1 MAQDNTFLHFSTLE
15 FIKYNNLKPQR
26 LRHMTKK
33 IIERCLLCCAIF
45 YHHKID
51 YVALSLLNLLCF
63 QVIFC
68 TRRLLELSPDCDLYK
83 VMRAESLA
91 LMKKY
96 SEAEVEAK

>member
-1 MAQDNTFLHFSTLE
+1 MSNVHQKTNTIT
-15 FIKYNNLKPQR
+15 
-26 LRHMTKK
+26 
-33 IIERCLLCCAIF
+33 
-45 YHHKID
+45 
-51 YVALSLLNLLCF
+51 LCF

-83 VMRAESLA
+83 VLRAESLA